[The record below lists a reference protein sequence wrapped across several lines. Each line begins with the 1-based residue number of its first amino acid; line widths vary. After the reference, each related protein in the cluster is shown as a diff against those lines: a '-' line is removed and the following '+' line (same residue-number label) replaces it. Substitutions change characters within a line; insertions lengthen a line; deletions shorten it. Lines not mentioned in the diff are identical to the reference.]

1 MPTLTMQ
8 VGLVLEKRK
17 SNSQWIDFVW
27 EASSILSE
35 PAEAE
40 AGTSLGKH
48 GESEMFYAGEAT
60 LEAHTYETPQYR
72 DNISSGAP
80 KIWVILKPQD
90 NDAMPELVQVTCD
103 PTEGEGYTETG
114 WNIVNAI
121 PMPEPI
127 QVALMAF
134 IDEHHV
140 ERGFYKRKRNKADPE
155 ALAKG
160 RLGPERDRILR
171 EQKTREDGH
180 EPS

>member
-17 SNSQWIDFVW
+17 ANSPWIDFIW
-27 EASSILSE
+27 EASSILPE
-35 PAEAE
+35 PAEAA

-48 GESEMFYAGEAT
+48 GDSELFYAGAAT

-72 DNISSGAP
+72 DNLASGAP
-80 KIWVILKPQD
+80 KIWVILKPTD

-114 WNIVNAI
+114 WNTVNVV

-127 QVALMAF
+127 EAAMMVF

-140 ERGFYKRKRNKADPE
+140 ERAFYKRKRNKADPE

-171 EQKTREDGH
+171 EQKAREEGH

>member
-17 SNSQWIDFVW
+17 ANSQWIDFIW
-27 EASSILSE
+27 EASSVLPE
-35 PAEAE
+35 PAAAE

-48 GESEMFYAGEAT
+48 GNSELFYAGEHT

-72 DNISSGAP
+72 DNLSSGAP

-90 NDAMPELVQVTCD
+90 NDAMPEIVQVTCD

-114 WNIVNAI
+114 WNTVNVV
-121 PMPEPI
+121 PMPEMVEAAMI
-127 QVALMAF
+127 AF
-134 IDEHHV
+134 IEEHHV
-140 ERGFYKRKRNKADPE
+140 ERAHYKRKRNKADPE

-171 EQKTREDGH
+171 EQRDKEDGH
-180 EPS
+180 GPS